1 VPRVLGAAASLFSAF
16 LSLVES
22 DLTRHRLITIHRF
35 CTYTYVFDLI
45 QPSSDVSP
53 RRARVST
60 FASRRVASRRG
71 AYPEPDTHRRARH
84 STSLGSRADRD
95 RDIVQVERVRRARTC
110 ALARRRPRDAREA
123 VVRRRESAGIQRSAR
138 CAMDP
143 YNADPYAPA
152 PVRYPTTSYVT
163 VSPTNHGSAVMA
175 GAYDGQRGAPTP
187 SSTGASGTKA
197 AKPSEIP
204 GAPAG
209 NVRYRCMSLP
219 TADDDDIE
227 DVIVQMGL
235 DGVKC
240 FAGGDVTRTKHTF
253 ELPRI
258 SKWSVVDSTILT
270 IHAKDSS
277 GERAVSVSAD
287 SGTIS
292 ALVDV
297 LTTSAFQWC
306 ELNGFDAM
314 DTIVSSGSEW
324 TNLKASNASPGT
336 ASTSNVHSIRFWESP
351 EYSGWLTKQGEMLR
365 TWRKRWFVLK
375 EGYLVWFKTNV
386 VNDRSVSRG
395 TIPLDAIESITAAS
409 EVVAGRPFAILLG
422 GALPERIG
430 AKFLVADSD
439 RERAQWIEALQN
451 AMRNRSS
458 SSQAGE
464 SSSAEQLRQ
473 GFAHVSTPPF
483 TTAPAARFP
492 DTSNI
497 QIEVQDYAS
506 PRTSQPQNSQSQG
519 SAYVSLPPLPFAH
532 PSTAAGAA
540 AFEAPPSAPE
550 SEYYSA
556 AYGASNAQ
564 SDWTT
569 YHTPEGKPYYYN
581 RVTGVTSWD
590 PPR

>member
-1 VPRVLGAAASLFSAF
+1 MS
-16 LSLVES
+16 
-22 DLTRHRLITIHRF
+22 
-35 CTYTYVFDLI
+35 
-45 QPSSDVSP
+45 
-53 RRARVST
+53 
-60 FASRRVASRRG
+60 RVAVPTQSG
-71 AYPEPDTHRRARH
+71 ILRRARH
-84 STSLGSRADRD
+84 STSLGSARSHDRSYESNA
-95 RDIVQVERVRRARTC
+95 RVERVPSR
-110 ALARRRPRDAREA
+110 ARRRLIDAREA
-123 VVRRRESAGIQRSAR
+123 VERRRESGGIERGAP

-152 PVRYPTTSYVT
+152 PVMYPTSSYVA
-163 VSPTNHGSAVMA
+163 VSPSNHGSAVMV
-175 GAYDGQRGAPTP
+175 GAYDGQRGAQTP
-187 SSTGASGTKA
+187 SSTVASGARA

-204 GAPAG
+204 GAPSG

-219 TADDDDIE
+219 TADGDDIE

-240 FAGGDVTRTKHTF
+240 FAGDDVTRTRQTF

-258 SKWSVVDSTILT
+258 AKWSVVDSTILT

-277 GERAVSVSAD
+277 GERMVSLSAD

-324 TNLKASNASPGT
+324 TNLKASSAAPG
-336 ASTSNVHSIRFWESP
+336 AMSSSVQSIRFWESP

-395 TIPLDAIESITAAS
+395 TIPLDAIDSVSAAS
-409 EVVAGRPFAILLG
+409 EAAAGRPFAIHLG

-439 RERAQWIEALQN
+439 RERAQWMEAIQN
-451 AMRNRSS
+451 AMHSRSS
-458 SSQAGE
+458 SSHAAA

-473 GFAHVSTPPF
+473 GFAHVSTPPSAV
-483 TTAPAARFP
+483 APAARFP

-506 PRTSQPQNSQSQG
+506 PRTQSQPPQSQG

-590 PPR
+590 APR